1 MTANAEAFQLNEDQ
15 LSSSIKQHN
24 ANRVAGALILACDLL
39 DEKGV
44 GLSAPELEFVGH
56 ARDLAE
62 GVRQ

>member
-1 MTANAEAFQLNEDQ
+1 MTANAEAFQLSQDQ
-15 LSSSIKQHN
+15 ISIDIKQ
-24 ANRVAGALILACDLL
+24 ANINHVAGALILACDLL